1 MTTYILDFEEVLKNF
16 EPYHQSLKL
25 LQTEKQ
31 EFALLIDKIK
41 KEMEQILASQKS
53 LILDET
59 TNRKNQERF
68 RELQTQAVKAEQE
81 FRNTIVVKQNDE
93 LEKNFK
99 IIIDIVN
106 EWSEQNSVDCVINKS
121 SVVFV
126 NTKFEITEKIMNVIK
141 EKNLFAEYVE
151 GMYELEPIQN

>member
-16 EPYHQSLKL
+16 EPYHQSLKS
-25 LQTEKQ
+25 LQKDKQ
-31 EFALLIDKIK
+31 EFAELVDKIK
-41 KEMEQILASQKS
+41 KEMESILASQKS
-53 LILDET
+53 LILDEA

-81 FRNTIVVKQNDE
+81 FRNNIVARQNEE

-99 IIIDIVN
+99 LVIDIVN
-106 EWSEQNSVDCVINKS
+106 DYSEKNAIDLVVNKS

-126 NTKFEITEKIMNVIK
+126 NPKFEITTQILDVVK
-141 EKNLFAEYVE
+141 EKNLYAEYID
-151 GMYELEPIQN
+151 GMYEVESVA